1 MKELNPL
8 MLALNNLDTRYIIE
22 PKRKKKTALL
32 ITAVAAAA
40 AMTMLTGFTV
50 HVISGNDRG
59 VYVNY
64 DYQFDYKLTDKKD
77 LNILSREELLG
88 MGAVEIGDLKQD
100 IYTFHFENALPS
112 DVLKLYNADPV
123 TLGNDKFTEFPSEV
137 SVHGMLDGKDG
148 EMTHLEFDYE
158 LIHKNTGERISLTC
172 TYSISGYQPIVAHN
186 VDKNGQKYSS
196 EIIELNDGSECLVS
210 EVRNKGYEG
219 VYGGADLSYKGVCYL
234 IDTIKSGKLDMDDM
248 KQILSDLGTL

>member
-8 MLALNNLDTRYIIE
+8 MLALNDLDTRYVIE
-22 PKRKKKTALL
+22 PRRKKKTALL
-32 ITAVAAAA
+32 MIAAAAAA
-40 AMTMLTGFTV
+40 AMTMLTGYTV
-50 HVISGNDRG
+50 HVLTERDHG
-59 VYVNY
+59 VFVNY
-64 DYQFDYKLTDKKD
+64 DHQFDYNITNNKD
-77 LNILSREELLG
+77 LNILSREELFG

-148 EMTHLEFDYE
+148 EMTHLDFSYE

-172 TYSISGYQPIVAHN
+172 AYSISGYQPIVTHN
-186 VDKNGQKYSS
+186 VDKGGQKYSS
-196 EIIELNDGSECLVS
+196 EIIELNDGSKCLVS
-210 EVRNKGYEG
+210 EVRNKGYEE
-219 VYGGADLSYKGVCYL
+219 VYGKVDFSYKGTCYL
-234 IDTIKSGKLDMDDM
+234 IDTIKSGKLDMNDM
-248 KQILSDLGTL
+248 KRILSDLGTL